1 MIKKLIKKVKDFWY
15 STEGTMTIA
24 IAAIMAILTAILVG
38 PVTVF
43 TYIGAIIVV
52 TLGGAIYII
61 QTTQEEENE
70 WKYFN

>member
-1 MIKKLIKKVKDFWY
+1 MIKKLIKKVKNFWY
-15 STEGTMTIA
+15 SPEGTITVA
-24 IAAIMAILTAILVG
+24 IAVIISTLTAILIG

-61 QTTQEEENE
+61 QTTQEDENE
-70 WKYFN
+70 